1 MSEADGFSE
10 LLVHQAK
17 LQAEADALI
26 DALGLDNL
34 LSDIG
39 SPTRVGSSALGLM
52 VRRDIDI
59 TVVCKKLDE
68 ETHRAVAEL
77 GGKLAMHASIGSVQ
91 FRNDTG
97 IWNSDVEKYPDGL
110 YLGGTCRDETGR
122 DWTFDIWFVD
132 EPERQPDLKHL
143 RTIPL
148 KLTTSARHLILAI
161 KTALANG
168 SFAGRRP
175 SSFQIYEAVLEHG
188 VTSLSEFGDWLNDTL
203 RSEF

>member
-1 MSEADGFSE
+1 
-10 LLVHQAK
+10 
-17 LQAEADALI
+17 
-26 DALGLDNL
+26 
-34 LSDIG
+34 
-39 SPTRVGSSALGLM
+39 M

-110 YLGGTCRDETGR
+110 YLGITCRDETGR

-143 RTIPL
+143 RTIPS
-148 KLTTSARHLILAI
+148 KLTTSARQSILAI

-168 SFAGRRP
+168 SCSGRRP
-175 SSFQIYEAVLEHG
+175 SSFQVYEAVLEYG
-188 VTSLSEFGDWLNDTL
+188 VTSLSEFEDWLKGP
-203 RSEF
+203 RQPEF

>member
-1 MSEADGFSE
+1 MSKTDGLSE
-10 LLVHQAK
+10 LLIHQAK
-17 LQAEADALI
+17 LQTEADALI

-110 YLGGTCRDETGR
+110 YLGVTCRDETGR

-132 EPERQPDLKHL
+132 EPERQPDLKHV
-143 RTIPL
+143 RTIPP
-148 KLTTSARHLILAI
+148 KLTTSARQSILAI
-161 KTALANG
+161 KTALANASCSG
-168 SFAGRRP
+168 KRP
-175 SSFQIYEAVLEHG
+175 SSFQVYEAVLEFG
-188 VTSLSEFGDWLNDTL
+188 VTSLSEFEDWLKGP
-203 RSEF
+203 RQPEF

>member
-1 MSEADGFSE
+1 MSKTDGLSE
-10 LLVHQAK
+10 LLIHQAK

-26 DALGLDNL
+26 DALGLDNS

-68 ETHRAVAEL
+68 ETHGAVAEL

-110 YLGGTCRDETGR
+110 YLGVTCREETGR

-143 RTIPL
+143 RTIPS
-148 KLTTSARHLILAI
+148 KLTTSARQSILAI

-168 SFAGRRP
+168 SCSGRRP
-175 SSFQIYEAVLEHG
+175 SSFQVYEAVLEYG
-188 VTSLSEFGDWLNDTL
+188 VTSLSEFEDWLKGP
-203 RSEF
+203 RQPEF